1 MNKTV
6 KIILGIVVLI
16 LLVFVLKYFKDSNA
30 KEVVDYKTELPF
42 YSSLDTKIVATGK
55 LNPEE
60 EIELK
65 PQISGIVDQI
75 FVEEGDLVR
84 KGDLIAKIRV
94 VPNEQALVSAK
105 SRISTVKLTFEN
117 AKTLF
122 NRNKTLF
129 EKGVISKQDFEN
141 SELSLNQA
149 EENFNQSKND
159 YQIIKRG
166 SLSGGSSANTTI
178 VAQISGTVLEIPV
191 REGDQVIQSNNFNAG
206 TTIATI
212 ADMSKMIFEGKV
224 DESEVGKLEEGKD
237 IVVILGAINEKEFP
251 ATLTFVAPKGVEQ
264 NGAVQFTV
272 KADVKIESSTKIRA
286 GYSANA
292 EIEIESKDSVL
303 VIKEALLQFNRITEK
318 SFVEVL
324 KDNGNF
330 EIKKVEIGLSDG
342 INVEILSGLK
352 MEDKVKGVIYNMLIT
367 RNYHVKD
374 KEEFMNSV
382 DNYLTH
388 KENNPNEKIYGAS
401 SRIST
406 SSGAIY

>member
-6 KIILGIVVLI
+6 KIIFGIVTLL
-16 LLVFVLKYFKDSNA
+16 LLVYVLKYFKDSNA
-30 KEVVDYKTELPF
+30 KEVIDYKTELPF
-42 YSSLDTKIVATGK
+42 YSTLDTKTVATGK

-75 FVEEGDLVR
+75 FVEEGDLVS

-94 VPNEQALVSAK
+94 VPNEQALGSAK
-105 SRISTVKLTFEN
+105 SRINTTRLSFEN
-117 AKTLF
+117 AQTLF

-141 SELSLNQA
+141 SELSLNQSK
-149 EENFNQSKND
+149 ESYDQSKDD
-159 YQIIKRG
+159 YQIIKQG
-166 SLSGGSSANTTI
+166 SLSGGSSANTNI
-178 VAQISGTVLEIPV
+178 VAQISGTILEIPV

-237 IVVILGAINEKEFP
+237 IKVILGAINEKEFP
-251 ATLTFVAPKGVEQ
+251 AVLTFVAPKGVEE
-264 NGAVQFTV
+264 NGAVQFTI
-272 KADVKIESSTKIRA
+272 KADVTIEASTKIRA

-292 EIEIESKDSVL
+292 EIEIESKDSIL

-318 SFVEVL
+318 PYVEL
-324 KDNGNF
+324 QNENGNF
-330 EIKKVEIGLSDG
+330 TKKNVEIGLSDG
-342 INVEILSGLK
+342 INVEILEGI
-352 MEDKVKGVIYNMLIT
+352 EEGDKIKVWNKAS
-367 RNYHVKD
+367 
-374 KEEFMNSV
+374 E
-382 DNYLTH
+382 
-388 KENNPNEKIYGAS
+388 ENNEDQEDDDDDDDE
-401 SRIST
+401 
-406 SSGAIY
+406 

>member
-16 LLVFVLKYFKDSNA
+16 LLVVVLKYFKDSNA
-30 KEVVDYKTELPF
+30 KEVVDYKTEQAF
-42 YSSLDTKIVATGK
+42 YSSLDTKTVATGK

-94 VPNEQALVSAK
+94 VPNEQALGSAK
-105 SRISTVKLTFEN
+105 SRINSAKLSYEN
-117 AKTLF
+117 AQTLF
-122 NRNKTLF
+122 SRNKLLF

-141 SELSLNQA
+141 SELSLNQSK
-149 EENFNQSKND
+149 ESYGQSQDD
-159 YQIIKRG
+159 YKIIKQG
-166 SLSGGSSANTTI
+166 SLSGGSSANTNI
-178 VAQISGTVLEIPV
+178 IAQIPGTILEIPV

-206 TTIATI
+206 TTIASI

-237 IVVILGAINEKEFP
+237 IKVILGAIAEKEFP
-251 ATLTFVAPKGVEQ
+251 AVLTFVAPKGVEE
-264 NGAVQFTV
+264 NGAVQFTI
-272 KADVKIESSTKIRA
+272 KADVTIEASTKIRA

-318 SFVEVL
+318 PFVEL
-324 KDNGNF
+324 RGEDGTF
-330 EIKKVEIGLSDG
+330 SKKNVTIGLSDG
-342 INVEILSGLK
+342 INVEIIEGVEE
-352 MEDKVKGVIYNMLIT
+352 EDQIKVWNKAS
-367 RNYHVKD
+367 D
-374 KEEFMNSV
+374 
-382 DNYLTH
+382 
-388 KENNPNEKIYGAS
+388 ENNEDEDDE
-401 SRIST
+401 
-406 SSGAIY
+406 

>member
-6 KIILGIVVLI
+6 KIILGIVLLI
-16 LLVFVLKYFKDSNA
+16 LLVVVLKYFKDSNA

-42 YSSLDTKIVATGK
+42 YSTLDTKTVATGK

-94 VPNEQALVSAK
+94 VPNEQALGSAK
-105 SRISTVKLTFEN
+105 SRINTSRLSFEN
-117 AKTLF
+117 AQTLF

-149 EENFNQSKND
+149 KESYNQSKDD
-159 YQIIKRG
+159 YQIIKQG

-178 VAQISGTVLEIPV
+178 VAQIPGTILEIPV

-237 IVVILGAINEKEFP
+237 IKVILGAINEKEFP
-251 ATLTFVAPKGVEQ
+251 AVLTFVAPKGVEE
-264 NGAVQFTV
+264 NGAVQFTI
-272 KADVKIESSTKIRA
+272 KADVTIEASTKIRA

-292 EIEIESKDSVL
+292 EIEIESKDSIL

-318 SFVEVL
+318 PFVEL
-324 KDNGNF
+324 LEDNGTF
-330 EIKKVEIGLSDG
+330 KKKNIEIGLSDG
-342 INVEILSGLK
+342 INVEIIDGVEK
-352 MEDKVKGVIYNMLIT
+352 GDKIKVWNKAS
-367 RNYHVKD
+367 
-374 KEEFMNSV
+374 E
-382 DNYLTH
+382 
-388 KENNPNEKIYGAS
+388 ENNEDEDEEDDE
-401 SRIST
+401 
-406 SSGAIY
+406 